1 MDTLLQLTGTLAL
14 ALAVLVALMVG
25 MAWQRLLHLRWQPVT
40 SQPLQR
46 SDVPA
51 QVRQVLEQGVAPLL
65 ELGFRYS
72 FSGSAT
78 SALVGAPLGLQ
89 YFDAYEHPDGH
100 SHAVVLSHAVPA
112 PQHPFQVQL
121 VTCLTNGNNWTTLNG
136 TRHLAPFD
144 FPRWPVF
151 DDYLPQ
157 WKDAWQRHLE
167 RVQFAQGR
175 ICTDSLE
182 VQRRIATAYEKL
194 IPALVQQGKLVG
206 TGTDAAYR
214 MSAAAALRMAVGLL
228 VGQLRAAWSQRGQ
241 KPAPTP
247 AAPPTP
253 VAVPARAGAP
263 AQAAQAVEADLQA
276 YTAQRAVLQGRPR
289 SARSKWLVFGITALL
304 FLLVG
309 GWWMSWS
316 FVPVVLAVVAL
327 HEGGHYL
334 AMKLTG
340 YRNVSVFFLPG
351 LGGLAVGEKAEA
363 TPTEKVLVYLAGP
376 VPGMVLA
383 AAAFWASRTDVWQA
397 PDWLNGF
404 LLASFVINY
413 LNLLPL
419 VPLDGG
425 RVMELLLFA
434 RHPRLRFAFA
444 VLCCALLLAGGFW
457 INDLVLRAVAV
468 LIALG
473 LPAQWRRARLD
484 PLVARDHT
492 TALDEPTA
500 LRRIFTALQDAR
512 FRTWSFAQ
520 RSAAATALLPDVMAR
535 QARRTEVALGLLVY
549 AVCLLAP
556 VGAALWAVPHLGDAM
571 SLMTQTH
578 RVPPDDVVPDP
589 LTNAASAPTDWS
601 ARLATVASLAP
612 QEQLAVYLGA
622 ARQAQDGEDSDTALR
637 HYLSAWTLAQSL
649 PARDLRRIEALE
661 GLADL
666 SEDAA
671 QRKAYLQQ
679 IIAELDQPV
688 GAERLHVA
696 TAREHMAWDEPQP
709 VQRVALL
716 QEALKLRKVGLGTDE
731 ALAATRLQLAH
742 ALDDYGDT
750 AAAQA
755 QLLARVEDLPWPQPQ
770 DRSRTALKQRIQRL
784 LAQVDLTWFLLAHEH
799 FQEARRS
806 ADYAEHLLPP
816 AITASWVVPQQQALE
831 ATVWVHLLAAQSTG
845 LAAQWKAYDAARR
858 QGFGRQHTLLVHEVD
873 RALVA
878 QQLGDAALLAQA
890 REGVAQSRAQL
901 PPSGSALCRTVD
913 PATAGWRAPQ
923 RTARKRILTEMG
935 VCAGS

>member
-1 MDTLLQLTGTLAL
+1 MDALLQVAGTLAL
-14 ALAVLVALMVG
+14 ALTVLALLMVG
-25 MAWQRLLHLRWQPVT
+25 ITSQRLLHLRWQPVA

-46 SDVPA
+46 DDVPA
-51 QVRQVLEQGVAPLL
+51 PVRRVLEQGVAPLL

-78 SALVGAPLGLQ
+78 SALVGSPMGLQ

-100 SHAVVLSHAVPA
+100 SHAVVLSHDVPS
-112 PQHPFQVQL
+112 PQHPVQVQL

-167 RVQFAQGR
+167 RVQFAQSR

-182 VQRRIATAYEKL
+182 VQRRVATAYEKL

-206 TGTDAAYR
+206 TDAGATYR
-214 MSAAAALRMAVGLL
+214 LSAMAALRMAVGLW

-247 AAPPTP
+247 ATPPTP
-253 VAVPARAGAP
+253 GTLADAGAP
-263 AQAAQAVEADLQA
+263 VDAVEADLRA
-276 YTAQRAVLQGRPR
+276 YTAQRTLLQGRPR

-351 LGGLAVGEKAEA
+351 LGGLAVGEKADA

-383 AAAFWASRTDVWQA
+383 AAAFWASRTGVWQA

-444 VLCCALLLAGGFW
+444 VLCCALLLVGGFW
-457 INDLVLRAVAV
+457 MNDLVLRAVAV

-484 PLVARDHT
+484 PLVARDHS

-520 RSAAATALLPDVMAR
+520 RSAAATALLPEVMAR
-535 QARRTEVALGLLVY
+535 QARRTEVVLGLLVY

-556 VGAALWAVPHLGDAM
+556 VGAALWTVPHLGDAM
-571 SLMTQTH
+571 AIMAQTP
-578 RVPPDDVVPDP
+578 RLPPDDVVPDP
-589 LTNAASAPTDWS
+589 AANAASAPTDWT
-601 ARLATVASLAP
+601 ARLATAASLTP
-612 QEQLAVYLGA
+612 QEQLAAYLGA
-622 ARQAQDGEDSDTALR
+622 ARQAQDAENSDTALR
-637 HYLSAWTLAQSL
+637 HYLSAWTLAQGL

-661 GLADL
+661 GLADV

-688 GAERLHVA
+688 GDERLHVA

-709 VQRVALL
+709 AQRVALL
-716 QEALKLRKVGLGTDE
+716 EEALKLRKVGLGTDE
-731 ALAATRLQLAH
+731 ALAATRLQLAR

-750 AAAQA
+750 AAAQT

-770 DRSRTALKQRIQRL
+770 DRSRAALQQRIQRL

-806 ADYAEHLLPP
+806 ADYAQHLLPP
-816 AITASWVVPQQQALE
+816 TITASWVVPQQQALE
-831 ATVWVHLLAAQSTG
+831 AALWVHLLAAQSTG
-845 LAAQWKAYDAARR
+845 LAAQWKAYDAARHY
-858 QGFGRQHTLLVHEVD
+858 GFGRHQTLLVHEAD

-890 REGVAQSRAQL
+890 REGVTQSRAQL

-913 PATAGWRAPQ
+913 AATAGWRAPQ
-923 RTARKRILTEMG
+923 RMARKRILTEMG
-935 VCAGS
+935 VCAGT

>member
-1 MDTLLQLTGTLAL
+1 MDALLQVAGTLAL
-14 ALAVLVALMVG
+14 ALTVLVLLMVG
-25 MAWQRLLHLRWQPVT
+25 VTSQRLLHLRWQPVA

-46 SDVPA
+46 DDVPA
-51 QVRQVLEQGVAPLL
+51 PVRRVLEQGVAPLL

-78 SALVGAPLGLQ
+78 SALVGSPMGLQ

-100 SHAVVLSHAVPA
+100 SHAVVLSHDVPS
-112 PQHPFQVQL
+112 PQHPVQVQL

-167 RVQFAQGR
+167 RVQFAQSR

-182 VQRRIATAYEKL
+182 VQRRVATAYEKL

-206 TGTDAAYR
+206 TDAGATYR
-214 MSAAAALRMAVGLL
+214 LSAMAALRMAVGLW

-247 AAPPTP
+247 ATPPTP
-253 VAVPARAGAP
+253 GTPAGAGAP
-263 AQAAQAVEADLQA
+263 VDAVEADLQA
-276 YTAQRAVLQGRPR
+276 YTAQRTLLQGRPR

-351 LGGLAVGEKAEA
+351 LGGLAVGEKADA

-383 AAAFWASRTDVWQA
+383 AAAFWASRTGVWQA

-444 VLCCALLLAGGFW
+444 VLCCALLLVGGFW
-457 INDLVLRAVAV
+457 MNDLVLRAVAV

-484 PLVARDHT
+484 PLVARDHA

-520 RSAAATALLPDVMAR
+520 RSAAATALLPEVMAR
-535 QARRTEVALGLLVY
+535 QARRTEVVLGLLVY

-556 VGAALWAVPHLGDAM
+556 VGAALWTVPHLGDAIAIM
-571 SLMTQTH
+571 AQTP

-589 LTNAASAPTDWS
+589 AANAASAPTDWT
-601 ARLATVASLAP
+601 ARLATAASLTP
-612 QEQLAVYLGA
+612 QEQLAAYLGA
-622 ARQAQDGEDSDTALR
+622 ARQAQDAENSDTALR
-637 HYLSAWTLAQSL
+637 HYLSAWTLAQGL

-661 GLADL
+661 GLADV

-688 GAERLHVA
+688 GDERLHVA

-709 VQRVALL
+709 AQRVALL
-716 QEALKLRKVGLGTDE
+716 EEALKLRKVGLGTDE
-731 ALAATRLQLAH
+731 ALAATRLQLAR

-750 AAAQA
+750 AAAQT

-770 DRSRTALKQRIQRL
+770 DRSRAALQQRIQRL

-806 ADYAEHLLPP
+806 ADYAQHLLPP
-816 AITASWVVPQQQALE
+816 TITASWVVPQQQALE
-831 ATVWVHLLAAQSTG
+831 AALWVHLLAAQSTG
-845 LAAQWKAYDAARR
+845 LAAQWKAYDAARHY
-858 QGFGRQHTLLVHEVD
+858 GFGRHQTLLVHEAD

-890 REGVAQSRAQL
+890 REGVTQSRAQL

-913 PATAGWRAPQ
+913 AATAGWRAPQ
-923 RTARKRILTEMG
+923 RMARKRILTEMG
-935 VCAGS
+935 VCAGT